1 MAKLQFD
8 ISGLAGT
15 LFPQAFG
22 VKRGK
27 PFDPSQ
33 AQEPTIRAEADF
45 EDLPESNDDEGTE
58 FVNMRNS
65 LQAVNPLTG
74 KAYFMPIR
82 LGGVLLPN
90 EPTIT
95 ITPSKN
101 ILKTKLTGSTRKGT
115 VKELTSIEDYDI
127 TIRGIAIN
135 LKSKLVYPEDEV
147 KALHDLF
154 LRNESLEIECA
165 LTNLLGIYRI
175 VIEKGPILT
184 EMRGVQH
191 AQAYEFQCVSD
202 EDFRLELL

>member
-8 ISGLAGT
+8 INGLAGT

-22 VKRGK
+22 VNRGK
-27 PFDPSQ
+27 PFDSNQ
-33 AQEPTIRAEADF
+33 AQEPTIREEAAF

-90 EPTIT
+90 EPTIV
-95 ITPSKN
+95 ITGRKN
-101 ILKTKLTGSTRKGT
+101 ILETPLVGSTRKGT
-115 VKELTSIEDYDI
+115 VKELISIEDYDI

-147 KALHDLF
+147 KGLNDLF
-154 LRNESLEIECA
+154 NLNESLSIECA
-165 LTNLLGIYRI
+165 LTNLFGIYRL
-175 VIEKGPILT
+175 VIKQVSFP

-191 AQAYEFQCVSD
+191 AQAFEFNCVSD
-202 EDFRLELL
+202 EDFILELQ